1 MWSLGRGAL
10 GVTEHTPGSGVSKKK
25 KEMKSNLGEV
35 SSNQEGAG
43 WAFDTV
49 GDRNIRTLRE
59 CSLRILPF
67 QGEIAGSSKWCPEV
81 IEDKGS

>member
-1 MWSLGRGAL
+1 MGL
-10 GVTEHTPGSGVSKKK
+10 TEHTPGSRVSK

-49 GDRNIRTLRE
+49 GDRNIRTLKE
-59 CSLRILPF
+59 CRVSEFNPF
-67 QGEIAGSSKWCPEV
+67 KERLLAPVNDAQRS
-81 IEDKGS
+81 